1 MKNNCIIK
9 MTNIE
14 TGEIDYA
21 TNQVSVAQAI
31 GCTKQLVSQVLSQT
45 EQMKHFKTAKG
56 WKLEYVD
63 LIKYLDSN
71 MTKSN
76 KQ

>member
-31 GCTKQLVSQVLSQT
+31 GCTKQLVSQVLS
-45 EQMKHFKTAKG
+45 
-56 WKLEYVD
+56 
-63 LIKYLDSN
+63 
-71 MTKSN
+71 
-76 KQ
+76 